1 MYGAT
6 DYARKTRKGRAKNA
20 KVNMNRRLA
29 RETAFKLLFEGSFH
43 TEKDAL
49 ELYETALAAQE
60 WEDDDYVRE
69 VFLGATARKDELDA
83 LIEKHS
89 HGWKKSRISTVSLS
103 ILRLACYEML
113 AREDIPY
120 QVSIN
125 EALELVK
132 NYDEEAARAFV
143 NGILHAVATELGR
156 AKA

>member
-1 MYGAT
+1 MQ
-6 DYARKTRKGRAKNA
+6 KNRKGRDESAKE
-20 KVNMNRRLA
+20 NMNRRLA
-29 RETAFKLLFEGSFH
+29 RETVFKLLFEESFH
-43 TEKDAL
+43 KDREAL
-49 ELYETALAAQE
+49 EIYETARAGGE
-60 WEDDDYVRE
+60 WEDDVYVRE
-69 VFLGATARKDELDA
+69 VFLGASARKEELDA

-132 NYDEEAARAFV
+132 SYDEEAARAFV

-156 AKA
+156 AQA